1 MKGDIQQN
9 AYERLLLQYF
19 IQFYIFWN
27 ISLHYKISN
36 VTILILFRPIFDIF
50 KYNKVCIF
58 RFHIHFT
65 FRFKAL
71 NLLFNEWNYF
81 HRHWK
86 NSFVIVYSSSNIFY
100 MFWFISYVRLTWV
113 FLHKNFM
120 KMYLAGRSATNFYK
134 VRVTETKNIYL
145 YILRCWG
152 KNWACSCYKCPSK
165 FAWFMT
171 NVVW

>member
-9 AYERLLLQYF
+9 AYERLLLHFF
-19 IQFYIFWN
+19 IQFDIFWN
-27 ISLHYKISN
+27 MLLAII
-36 VTILILFRPIFDIF
+36 VIFRPIFDTF
-50 KYNKVCIF
+50 KYNKVCIL
-58 RFHIHFT
+58 RFNIHFT
-65 FRFKAL
+65 FRFKVL

-145 YILRCWG
+145 YKYIYIYCG
-152 KNWACSCYKCPSK
+152 IYVEA
-165 FAWFMT
+165 
-171 NVVW
+171 

>member
-27 ISLHYKISN
+27 ISLYSPY
-36 VTILILFRPIFDIF
+36 LDQFFDIF

-58 RFHIHFT
+58 RFDIHFT

-145 YILRCWG
+145 YIHLTILR
-152 KNWACSCYKCPSK
+152 
-165 FAWFMT
+165 
-171 NVVW
+171 